1 MANIYKEFLWG
12 LTMYS
17 KKEKKEM
24 FVDLNRLLNTKQNK
38 INKNKMAQIEI
49 NNCNLI
55 QDIQNHDFESLISV
69 IKSMLRLRV
78 L

>member
-24 FVDLNRLLNTKQNK
+24 FVELNRVLNTKQSK

-55 QDIQNHDFESLISV
+55 QDIQN
-69 IKSMLRLRV
+69 MNLRV
-78 L
+78 LYQSLNLC

>member
-1 MANIYKEFLWG
+1 
-12 LTMYS
+12 MYS

-24 FVDLNRLLNTKQNK
+24 FVELNRVLNTKQSK

-55 QDIQNHDFESLISV
+55 QDIQN
-69 IKSMLRLRV
+69 MNLRV
-78 L
+78 LYQSLNLC

>member
-24 FVDLNRLLNTKQNK
+24 FLELNRVLNTKQSK

-55 QDIQNHDFESLISV
+55 QDIQN
-69 IKSMLRLRV
+69 MNLRV
-78 L
+78 LYQSLNLC

>member
-1 MANIYKEFLWG
+1 MANTYKEFLWG

-24 FVDLNRLLNTKQNK
+24 FVELNRVLNTKQSK

-55 QDIQNHDFESLISV
+55 QDIQN
-69 IKSMLRLRV
+69 MNLRV
-78 L
+78 LYQSLNLC

>member
-24 FVDLNRLLNTKQNK
+24 FVELNRVLNTKQSK

-49 NNCNLI
+49 NN
-55 QDIQNHDFESLISV
+55 
-69 IKSMLRLRV
+69 
-78 L
+78 